1 MREDRCGWYSSEKK
15 LADSFTMEECV
26 LAEASHQRGDS
37 ILTSKPNRPLVKIDS
52 ISIDLISADEKN
64 EAEKCQHFSIRGYVA
79 EVRKRD
85 KKICWPFALDES
97 HNKLEEQTCILPP
110 LDVPKF
116 RWWHCQNCL
125 QEIGTKASEK
135 EIATVPSCNNT
146 VYKSNGTC
154 LHMTSRGAETVLLLD
169 YPRALNVDISEGRKV
184 DASTS
189 GNVNDNEHHVSL
201 CSDKQ
206 DKQADV
212 ACSIIIGDE
221 NRSEE
226 DADEVIPE
234 PPCGAAKVNPCLLM
248 EKQAGDTVALELNCN
263 GVYEVAD
270 IGLSVGKMKYMVN
283 SSDETCQMGK
293 HTSMD
298 DQNNT
303 AWGSSKVV
311 PAVGVVDEALNSV
324 SVLKNDCPLLELDDS
339 DQASSESDEILIKN
353 SFNRQ
358 HDNSSGWRRRKSRK
372 VRLLTDLLGAKEN
385 NSTSNAVID
394 ASTSTDSLSVPQ
406 GEVAVQGNARRGFR
420 GQNRKRK
427 MFQDE
432 DWRPPEIS
440 YQNDANKKFRTFK
453 GDVEITDINIAI
465 DNAESE
471 EDGPAGIGSQTGV
484 KTHWTRP
491 KIDRISGPNKK
502 KNKKTSVDDG
512 CSSLL
517 PPQVAT
523 GREIQDKNG
532 DADVGKA
539 TDAVLSKSP
548 HDAFAGKRIEAFLKN
563 LPAQQ
568 TEGKSS
574 LSKKKN
580 KMPLVEEGEASLMP
594 WKSGVISKDQIT
606 RKEVEYLQC
615 TTQTVPF
622 QSVQDHSAGKDLQ
635 LFLNSLAAQRKDDA
649 KYVAP
654 VEDGLALFLSQ
665 QENLH
670 REDVVMRKD
679 VERKQH
685 IGGSS
690 IPFKPVPD
698 RLFGV
703 GVNRDINGKRTTHG
717 IPFLSEKQNCSPSV
731 EDWSSSLK
739 QKVDF
744 SGKCNKEKAIEV
756 QELSEANRKHSDHRV
771 NEVFEQGTSDDIPME
786 IVELMA
792 RNQYERCLSETRND
806 YHLSETTNDT
816 RNAGMLDFTKV
827 YANGAFRLLQEENSH
842 RQKPQSSY
850 GRNSMFTTAENVG
863 SSREK
868 SGSYFSHF
876 SNRNHFNMAQP
887 EGTHGSTGV
896 IAFPVCQE
904 KPSSG
909 VQFSCPGP
917 SRHNGASNCKW
928 SRDMVGQRSS
938 HTSLH
943 AFEAY
948 NACYNAPQQSE
959 EAAHVWSAMTPNHMA
974 FGFSIPQ
981 ECATHSNNMDM
992 ISHSSNMLHKRK
1004 MTGEQ
1009 DLKFLNSNAFDLEK
1023 QNRSIGS
1030 ETLNRAH
1037 VEYPFACKDNG
1048 IKLHPKLVGSLDLYS
1063 NENIPAMHLLS
1074 LMDSGMQS
1082 RTPFSMDGDS
1092 KFLKK
1097 SAFPRDY
1104 DSREFSG
1111 LEIGAYKA
1119 RNSSRQPSSDHCG
1132 KNHLAERSCACSLAV
1147 TSVGAFA
1154 SSSQKDGNFKPAGLI
1169 DQVLPRSRGKEKS
1182 KVLPPPIQNRGCTSR
1197 KSSSTCG
1204 DYSGTNHESIPIH
1217 DTQKRFPGASNS
1229 MRFPLQPHTIE
1240 NSIECIAL
1248 ETHCNGGTF
1257 WPINSRSETEIC
1269 SINKNP
1275 ADFSVPVAGNIYMIG
1290 AEDLKFGKSISSENR
1305 NGLINVDGHKK
1316 KRVVKLTS
1324 VKERA
1329 RRRIA

>member
-1 MREDRCGWYSSEKK
+1 
-15 LADSFTMEECV
+15 MEECV

-37 ILTSKPNRPLVKIDS
+37 ILTSRPNRPLVKIDS

-206 DKQADV
+206 DKQAEV

-685 IGGSS
+685 IGANPALVVKVEILLVRSS
-690 IPFKPVPD
+690 
-698 RLFGV
+698 GV
-703 GVNRDINGKRTTHG
+703 GMEIDGR
-717 IPFLSEKQNCSPSV
+717 
-731 EDWSSSLK
+731 
-739 QKVDF
+739 DF

-792 RNQYERCLSETRND
+792 RNQYERRKTA
-806 YHLSETTNDT
+806 T
-816 RNAGMLDFTKV
+816 GK
-827 YANGAFRLLQEENSH
+827 
-842 RQKPQSSY
+842 KPQSSY

-1147 TSVGAFA
+1147 MSVGAFA

-1257 WPINSRSETEIC
+1257 WPINSSSGVMILLALDLFGPFRCPGMNYESLVRSLNPEYLALVGMKDLLLECIFDAYFSSCFIIHSLSRVQMSEDATPVSETTG
-1269 SINKNP
+1269 
-1275 ADFSVPVAGNIYMIG
+1275 D
-1290 AEDLKFGKSISSENR
+1290 
-1305 NGLINVDGHKK
+1305 
-1316 KRVVKLTS
+1316 
-1324 VKERA
+1324 
-1329 RRRIA
+1329 